1 MAEILP
7 EDGFA
12 GTLIGRVQTPA
23 GPSVVA
29 VRQDGVFDITAT
41 AATVAD
47 LCNAADPVAL
57 ARSTGERLGS
67 LDDVVHALLAPIDLQ
82 AIKAA
87 GVTFAVSLL
96 ERLIEEH
103 SKGDLSRAETVRGEL
118 KSIIGVDITTI
129 KPGTPEAEAL
139 KKTLVARG
147 AWSPYL
153 EVGIGPYAEIFTKAP
168 PMAAVGYGAEI
179 GIRPDSDWNNPE
191 PEVTLIVSAKGK
203 IVGATL
209 GNDVNL
215 RDMEGRSA
223 LLLGIA
229 KDNNASCSIGPFVRL
244 FDQTFTL
251 DDVRKAKVELE
262 VTGPDQFRLRGSSDL
277 SKISRDPTDLVTP
290 RHGQAA
296 SISRRHGADDRH
308 AVRADRG
315 AQAGRGRLHPHGGRP
330 GLDPLAQARH
340 AHQSGQSLRQ
350 DRAVDV
356 RHFGPDAQSRGARTA
371 EMTGELWQPARF
383 DAARE
388 DRRQGGLAGRADEG
402 RAGARREAAAGAQLL
417 HHPGT
422 RACDDR
428 RRKRPR
434 TTS

>member
-12 GTLIGRVQTPA
+12 GTLIGRVKTAA

-29 VRQDGVFDITAT
+29 VRQDGVFDITAS
-41 AATVAD
+41 ARRRSPICAMPPIRWRWRGRRATGWA
-47 LCNAADPVAL
+47 
-57 ARSTGERLGS
+57 T
-67 LDDVVHALLAPIDLQ
+67 LDEVVPTLLAPIDLQ

-118 KSIIGVDITTI
+118 NSIIGVDITTI

-168 PMAAVGYGAEI
+168 PMSAVGYGAEI

-191 PEVTLIVSAKGK
+191 PEVTLIVSAAGK

-229 KDNNASCSIGPFVRL
+229 KDNNASCAIGPFVRL
-244 FDQTFTL
+244 FD
-251 DDVRKAKVELE
+251 DDLQRSTTCA
-262 VTGPDQFRLRGSSDL
+262 R
-277 SKISRDPTDLVTP
+277 P
-290 RHGQAA
+290 R
-296 SISRRHGADDRH
+296 SISR
-308 AVRADRG
+308 
-315 AQAGRGRLHPHGGRP
+315 
-330 GLDPLAQARH
+330 
-340 AHQSGQSLRQ
+340 S
-350 DRAVDV
+350 
-356 RHFGPDAQSRGARTA
+356 
-371 EMTGELWQPARF
+371 PAPTSSAC
-383 DAARE
+383 AARAISP
-388 DRRQGGLAGRADEG
+388 RS
-402 RAGARREAAAGAQLL
+402 AAI
-417 HHPGT
+417 
-422 RACDDR
+422 
-428 RRKRPR
+428 RP
-434 TTS
+434 TS

>member
-57 ARSTGERLGS
+57 ARSTGPRLGS

-191 PEVTLIVSAKGK
+191 PEVTLIVSAKGT

-277 SKISRDPTDLVTP
+277 SKISRDPTDLVT
-290 RHGQAA
+290 
-296 SISRRHGADDRH
+296 H
-308 AVRADRG
+308 AMG
-315 AQAGRGRLHPHGGRP
+315 KLH
-330 GLDPLAQARH
+330 QY
-340 AHQSGQSLRQ
+340 
-350 DRAVDV
+350 
-356 RHFGPDAQSRGARTA
+356 PDGMAL
-371 EMTGELWQPARF
+371 MTGTLFAPTEARKPGGAGF
-383 DAARE
+383 THMVGDLVSIRSPKLGTLTNRVNHCDKIAPWTFGASALMRNLAAR
-388 DRRQGGLAGRADEG
+388 GL
-402 RAGARREAAAGAQLL
+402 L
-417 HHPGT
+417 
-422 RACDDR
+422 
-428 RRKRPR
+428 K
-434 TTS
+434 